1 MQVGIAP
8 VTLGFVLAIIVLV
21 IDVVFLALGQVDVRV
36 GSLIAGLAIAR
47 LL

>member
-8 VTLGFVLAIIVLV
+8 VTIGFVIAIIVLV
-21 IDVVFLALGQVDVRV
+21 IDVVFMALGTVDFKI
-36 GSLIAGLAIAR
+36 GGLIAGLAIAR